1 MFKPQASVINFSYI
15 LQNDPSLQAVDVPP
29 TPASPVG
36 VTKVPGP
43 PANPLSP
50 TFQEEQML

>member
-1 MFKPQASVINFSYI
+1 MFKPQASDINFSYI
-15 LQNDPSLQAVDVPP
+15 LQDDPSRQAVDMPL
-29 TPASPVG
+29 TAASPAG
-36 VTKVPGP
+36 VIKVPGP